1 MSDKKIRELEE
12 LLKAKEHELS
22 KYKMDISK
30 LNVQLRDLIQ
40 QISAE
45 IKTASAL
52 QRALVPTEIRNI
64 PGFEFSTKFIA
75 SYVSGGDYF
84 DIFEHEDKY
93 RFGIMLASGSGHGMS
108 ALFLSV
114 LMKLAGAIESRKTRE
129 PGDALNQIMSEMRP
143 SMQPQDSADLFYS
156 LFDRRTM
163 TLQYALCG
171 EVVGLLFSTNEHGIV
186 RLKATAPS
194 LTCQPA
200 DTPRTETLNLESKD
214 RLVVASRGLFAAKN
228 PANESFGIKRIE
240 DAVFAK
246 QGSNVHDLRNEI
258 LFQLEQFTGKNEP
271 ERDQTLLV
279 LEVKDRVIKLARPT

>member
-1 MSDKKIRELEE
+1 MPDKKIRELEE
-12 LLKAKEHELS
+12 LLNVKEQELT
-22 KYKMDISK
+22 KYKADISK
-30 LNVQLRDLIQ
+30 MNVQLRDLIQ
-40 QISAE
+40 QISNE

-52 QRALVPTEIRNI
+52 QRALVPTDIRNI

-75 SYVSGGDYF
+75 SYISGGDYF

-129 PGDALNQIMSEMRP
+129 PGEALNQIMNEMRP
-143 SMQPQDSADLFYS
+143 SMQQQDSADLFYG

-163 TLQYALCG
+163 TMQYALCG
-171 EVVGLLFSTNEHGIV
+171 DVVGLLFSTNEHGIV
-186 RLKATAPS
+186 RLKTTAS
-194 LTCQPA
+194 ALTCQSTE
-200 DTPRTETLNLESKD
+200 TPLTETLNLESKD
-214 RLVVASRGLFAAKN
+214 RLIIASKGLFGAKN
-228 PANESFGIKRIE
+228 SAGESFGIKRIE
-240 DAVFAK
+240 NAVFAK
-246 QGSNVHDLRNEI
+246 QAGSVHDLRNEI
-258 LFQLEQFTGKNEP
+258 LFQLEQFTTKNEP